1 MYSSYAFS
9 FYYNVV
15 VAWSLV
21 YFIVGFISPLPYSE
35 MNPDFEDK
43 CAKTVGRAE

>member
-1 MYSSYAFS
+1 MFHGINKRLVGVGVVSVYSSYVFS

-21 YFIVGFISPLPYSE
+21 YFVVGWINPLPWS
-35 MNPDFEDK
+35 
-43 CAKTVGRAE
+43 